1 MGTKL
6 IHVSGEVH
14 KLGGALEGQAKM
26 IKDDRHITHREM
38 QGRDQGQFKAIREG
52 RKSKVYSATR
62 KSAFRRSRTFGLAFH
77 VLRRWSRI

>member
-1 MGTKL
+1 MRTKL

-52 RKSKVYSATR
+52 RNPKYIP
-62 KSAFRRSRTFGLAFH
+62 RRGKAHSGDREHSG
-77 VLRRWSRI
+77 